1 MASLLSTLSKA
12 VSKGEVK
19 SRAKRSARWFQDK
32 LKGLKGEA
40 QNRFSS
46 TNPDKFYREAPNK
59 IAPLGLKKRA
69 ELGDLFCYHYNPKY
83 KNTMRRSRKDGKLY
97 SVLPYY
103 DRFPLIMLIGADQD
117 TFLGC
122 NFHYLNPRF
131 RAILLDKLTAKIGK
145 GVPNWSKLSKIR
157 EIAPTVKRYRFDHIQ
172 KKVVQIKEDEKELAI
187 FLPLER
193 FKKSSKSIVWSD
205 SKGRF

>member
-1 MASLLSTLSKA
+1 MASLLDTLKTA
-12 VSKGEVK
+12 VSGGEVK
-19 SRAKRSARWFQDK
+19 SRVKRSAQWFQDK

-46 TNPDKFYREAPNK
+46 TNPDKFYRETENK
-59 IAPLGLKKRA
+59 IAAGGLKRA
-69 ELGDLFCYHYNPKY
+69 ANFGDLFCYHYDPKY
-83 KNTMRRSRKDGKLY
+83 KET
-97 SVLPYY
+97 LPYY

-145 GVPNWSKLSKIR
+145 GIPRWKTLSKIR

-172 KKVVQIKEDEKELAI
+172 KKVIQIEEDEKELAI

-193 FKKSSKSIVWSD
+193 FKKSSKSKVWSD
-205 SKGRF
+205 SKGRMG

>member
-19 SRAKRSARWFQDK
+19 SRAKRSAKWFQDK

-59 IAPLGLKKRA
+59 IAPLGLKRRA
-69 ELGDLFCYHYNPKY
+69 ELGDLFCYYYDPKY
-83 KNTMRRSRKDGKLY
+83 KKT
-97 SVLPYY
+97 LPYY

>member
-1 MASLLSTLSKA
+1 MASLLDTLTKA

-19 SRAKRSARWFQDK
+19 SRVKRSAQWFREK
-32 LKGLKGEA
+32 LQGLEGEA
-40 QNRFSS
+40 RNRFSS
-46 TNPDKFYREAPNK
+46 TNPDKFYRESPNK
-59 IAPLGLKKRA
+59 VSPMNLKRKA
-69 ELGDLFCYHYNPKY
+69 EFGDLFCYHYDPKY
-83 KNTMRRSRKDGKLY
+83 KKT
-97 SVLPYY
+97 LPYY
-103 DRFPLIMLIGADQD
+103 DAFPLIMLIGSDKD

-145 GVPNWSKLSKIR
+145 GMPNWTKLSKIR
-157 EIAPTVKRYRFDHIQ
+157 EIAPTIKRYRFDHID
-172 KKVVQIKEDEKELAI
+172 KKVIQIKEDEKEMAI

-193 FKKSSKSIVWSD
+193 FRKSSKSKVWSD

>member
-1 MASLLSTLSKA
+1 MASLLSTLAKA
-12 VSKGEVK
+12 VSGGEVK
-19 SRAKRSARWFQDK
+19 SRVKRSAQWFQDK

-40 QNRFSS
+40 RNRFSS

-59 IAPLGLKKRA
+59 ITSTGLKRTTSF
-69 ELGDLFCYHYNPKY
+69 GDLFCYHYDPKY
-83 KNTMRRSRKDGKLY
+83 KKT
-97 SVLPYY
+97 LPYY
-103 DRFPLIMLIGADQD
+103 DAFPLIMLIGADKD

-131 RAILLDKLTAKIGK
+131 RAILLDKLTAKLGGGLPK
-145 GVPNWSKLSKIR
+145 WSKISKIR
-157 EIAPTVKRYRFDHIQ
+157 EIAPTVKRYRFDHID
-172 KKVVQIKEDEKELAI
+172 KKVIQIEEDEKEIAI

-193 FKKSSKSIVWSD
+193 FRKSSKSSVWSD

>member
-1 MASLLSTLSKA
+1 MASLLDTLTKA
-12 VSKGEVK
+12 VSGGEVK
-19 SRAKRSARWFQDK
+19 DRAKRSAKWFQDK

-40 QNRFSS
+40 RNRFSS
-46 TNPDKFYREAPNK
+46 TNPDKFYRESPNK
-59 IAPLGLKKRA
+59 VAPLSLKRRS
-69 ELGDLFCYHYNPKY
+69 ELGDLFCYHYEPKY
-83 KNTMRRSRKDGKLY
+83 KKT
-97 SVLPYY
+97 LPYY
-103 DRFPLIMLIGADQD
+103 DAFPLIMLIGSDKD

>member
-1 MASLLSTLSKA
+1 MAVTSLLSTLAKA
-12 VSKGEVK
+12 VAGGEVRG
-19 SRAKRSARWFQDK
+19 RARRSAQWFQDK

-40 QNRFSS
+40 KNRFSS

-59 IAPLGLKKRA
+59 IAPMGLKRRA
-69 ELGDLFCYHYNPKY
+69 ELGDLFCYHYDPKY
-83 KNTMRRSRKDGKLY
+83 KKT
-97 SVLPYY
+97 LPYY
-103 DRFPLIMLIGADQD
+103 DMFPLIMLIGADKD

-131 RAILLDKLTAKIGK
+131 RAILLDKLTAKMGK
-145 GVPNWSKLSKIR
+145 GMPNWTKLSKIR
-157 EIAPTVKRYRFDHIQ
+157 EIAPTIKRYRFDHID
-172 KKVVQIKEDEKELAI
+172 KKVIQIEEDEKEMAI

-193 FKKSSKSIVWSD
+193 FRKSSKSAVWSD